1 MPVVDPNPT
10 QPPADN
16 LPVPTAPTATL
27 TLGNG
32 KTIIVGGS
40 LIGTIVSVA
49 LALNSLHND
58 AMQKINALDAKVTVL
73 QASLQEMK
81 ADGTTQRAEVWAE
94 IKEVRQ
100 EIKEVNQSVTSLART
115 LKVSSVSPRSGNGLP
130 LDFTWAPGDDGEDM
144 VAP

>member
-16 LPVPTAPTATL
+16 PPVPTAPTATL

-81 ADGTTQRAEVWAE
+81 ADGTTQRAEV
-94 IKEVRQ
+94 RQ
-100 EIKEVNQSVTSLART
+100 EIKELNQTVNSLARS
-115 LKVSSVSPRSGNGLP
+115 LKVSAAVPRSGSGLP
-130 LDFTWAPGDDGEDM
+130 LDLTWQPGEVGGEW
-144 VAP
+144 ATP

>member
-1 MPVVDPNPT
+1 MPQVEPNPAPARDT
-10 QPPADN
+10 APPQEQ
-16 LPVPTAPTATL
+16 PTATV
-27 TLGNG
+27 TIGNG
-32 KTIIVGGS
+32 KTIMVGGS

-73 QASLQEMK
+73 QASLLEMK
-81 ADGTTQRAEVWAE
+81 ADGTTQRAEVRQE

-130 LDFTWAPGDDGEDM
+130 LDFTWAPGEGGEDM